1 MRENM
6 ATLAYQMRTARTVSG
21 WVPGWESNAPLIAKA
36 LSILSG
42 NGDLKKLPG
51 WEWSCPASRRVR
63 VVRRAPT
70 TRLGSPAK
78 YSNLGFQP

>member
-42 NGDLKKLPG
+42 NGDLKN
-51 WEWSCPASRRVR
+51 
-63 VVRRAPT
+63 
-70 TRLGSPAK
+70 SPAGNEVAQQAGQ
-78 YSNLGFQP
+78 SGWFAEPPQRD